1 MQIEEKPT
9 GIPPFDTPF
18 SWIGGEA
25 RVKALVERFYGPW
38 PMVKQACDTYY
49 FRHTIQV

>member
-25 RVKALVERFYGPW
+25 RVKALVERFYDLVDLEPAYAARSAW
-38 PMVKQACDTYY
+38 Q
-49 FRHTIQV
+49 